1 MSKLSL
7 SLSRRN
13 VLRGLGVCIAL
24 PMFESA
30 MGYIPEARA
39 QGTPKKK
46 RFIGCFFGSG
56 APMPDGTNGDWGYAG
71 ARGGAL
77 KPLADLGVAANV
89 AVMRGFKAVHN
100 FDVHWSGTSGFL
112 SATPCGTTNAANPAS
127 DPNYQKCARTLD
139 QLVADTDM
147 KSAIRSLHA
156 GYNQVPNWDE
166 GHDRVASINYVNS
179 IAWRDAT
186 SPISNINDPMQM
198 FTRVFGSNDKL
209 SNEQAAYLLKRR
221 KSILDGVLDQYNHHK
236 GQLSSSDKQRLEAYA
251 QSIREVE
258 GELVSAASATTCVKP
273 AAETAGE
280 AYVRNFRTMQKI
292 IIAAMQCNLTRAATI
307 MYNDGI
313 GPNRPSTSV
322 AAEQHDSAHNNWANL
337 IQINQ
342 IQVQLWGELIAG
354 LKAANLLG
362 ETVAILGSNMSDGR
376 THNPSNV
383 PLLVASQNVANEMK
397 LGQEVYGTS
406 TADINVLNKNRSMAD
421 LHVDLLKLY
430 GVTVPSL
437 GDGIFKSSGQASGI
451 LV

>member
-1 MSKLSL
+1 MI
-7 SLSRRN
+7 SRRN

-30 MGYIPEARA
+30 MPMRLAHA
-39 QGTPKKK
+39 QGTPRKK

-56 APMPDGTNGDWGYAG
+56 APMPDGNNGDWGYTG

-77 KPLADLGVAANV
+77 KPLADLGVAPHV
-89 AVMRGFKAVHN
+89 AVMRGFKAVNN
-100 FDVHWSGTSGFL
+100 FDVHWSGTAGFL
-112 SATPCGTTNAANPAS
+112 SSTPVGTTNAANPSS
-127 DPNYQKCARTLD
+127 DPNYQKCAKSLD
-139 QLVADTDM
+139 QLIADTDP

-156 GYNQVPNWDE
+156 GFNQVPNWDE
-166 GHDRVASINYVNS
+166 GHDRVGSINYVNS

-198 FTRVFGSNDKL
+198 FTRVFGAGDSL
-209 SNEQAAYLLKRR
+209 SNAQAAYLLKRR

-236 GQLSSSDKQRLEAYA
+236 STLSAADKQRLDAYA

-313 GPNRPSTSV
+313 GPNRPTASV
-322 AAEQHDSAHNNWANL
+322 AAEQHDSAHNNWATL

-342 IQVQLWGELIAG
+342 VQVGLWGELIAG
-354 LKAANLLG
+354 LKTAGILK
-362 ETVAILGSNMSDGR
+362 ETVTILGSNMSDGR
-376 THNPSNV
+376 THNSANV
-383 PLLVASQNVANEMK
+383 PLLVASENVSGEMK
-397 LGQEVYGTS
+397 LGQEVYGAPAAS
-406 TADINVLNKNRSMAD
+406 VAMLGQNRNMAD

-430 GVTVPSL
+430 GVAAPTL
-437 GDGIFKSSGQASGI
+437 GGGEYKSTGKPSGI
-451 LV
+451 LA